1 MRKYR
6 LGKSVLYNTKKST
19 NLKRMPNFY
28 NIKYLDPRLFL
39 KEWHVDGFADRMVS
53 RSLLLLATLI
63 LWPRSLL
70 FVATVFLYPRFLLFL
85 LFLYSPAPPIKS
97 FKIFSCDR
105 IEVQYNQRRVL
116 QQNSLVSMTHPFYFF
131 SPPILLG
138 AEKRRK
144 GWDMDTSEFC
154 LTLRAHFKRQLVL
167 MHHKVTHYVRYF
179 YCIVSFYPSLQE
191 KRYRE
196 IREMKLHNI
205 TISILS
211 IYMIISSVAGI
222 EDTNFCTPQ

>member
-1 MRKYR
+1 MPYNRLGPTYNAILLKMKEINLQINLLKNCWLEKAVQMRKYR

-97 FKIFSCDR
+97 FKNLSC
-105 IEVQYNQRRVL
+105 
-116 QQNSLVSMTHPFYFF
+116 
-131 SPPILLG
+131 
-138 AEKRRK
+138 
-144 GWDMDTSEFC
+144 
-154 LTLRAHFKRQLVL
+154 
-167 MHHKVTHYVRYF
+167 
-179 YCIVSFYPSLQE
+179 
-191 KRYRE
+191 E
-196 IREMKLHNI
+196 I
-205 TISILS
+205 
-211 IYMIISSVAGI
+211 YW
-222 EDTNFCTPQ
+222 